1 MFREDEMEGKTTLN
15 RQLGMREGIT
25 ITTGT
30 VVGVGL
36 FTTGAQCVGI
46 MGAGVILLTF
56 IGLLICIL
64 PALMYAEMGGCS
76 SECRRHLQ
84 LCEESHKRSC
94 SKHIGMAL
102 SDSSYCDVLYR
113 VAGVFKLFFMD
124 IQSSGNTDTH

>member
-1 MFREDEMEGKTTLN
+1 MEGKTTLN

-56 IGLLICIL
+56 IGLLICNI
-64 PALMYAEMGGCS
+64 ACTHVRRNGGLLFRMQ
-76 SECRRHLQ
+76 EAPTTMRR
-84 LCEESHKRSC
+84 EP
-94 SKHIGMAL
+94 
-102 SDSSYCDVLYR
+102 
-113 VAGVFKLFFMD
+113 
-124 IQSSGNTDTH
+124 

>member
-1 MFREDEMEGKTTLN
+1 MEGKTTLN

-64 PALMYAEMGGCS
+64 PALMYAEMGLPFRTAGT
-76 SECRRHLQ
+76 Q
-84 LCEESHKRSC
+84 PCEESHVVPVANISAWHYLIALIAMC
-94 SKHIGMAL
+94 STESLAF
-102 SDSSYCDVLYR
+102 SNY
-113 VAGVFKLFFMD
+113 FMD
-124 IQSSGNTDTH
+124 IQSSGNADTH